1 MSFLNEINS
10 EHLAARITNKGR
22 KKIAQGD
29 FNIHYFQ
36 LGDSEFDYAFS
47 EFDGT
52 STRPA
57 QKVFTP
63 LDKDNQVKYPYK
75 ISESSLTG
83 TTFGNPIQVSQT
95 ETIRNVMG
103 PAGYVSNYI
112 EYDAEICDGTTVE
125 CGWEQIDISAMSGT
139 TSLVIPTGTT
149 FFNCNFINMACINTS
164 TS

>member
-36 LGDSEFDYAFS
+36 LGDSEFDYSFS

-63 LDKDNQVKYPYK
+63 LDRAFEGFF
-75 ISESSLTG
+75 ISSVIFFEIAFLDLPLLRGIS
-83 TTFGNPIQVSQT
+83 
-95 ETIRNVMG
+95 
-103 PAGYVSNYI
+103 YVSVRRRHHI
-112 EYDAEICDGTTVE
+112 I
-125 CGWEQIDISAMSGT
+125 I
-139 TSLVIPTGTT
+139 
-149 FFNCNFINMACINTS
+149 
-164 TS
+164 